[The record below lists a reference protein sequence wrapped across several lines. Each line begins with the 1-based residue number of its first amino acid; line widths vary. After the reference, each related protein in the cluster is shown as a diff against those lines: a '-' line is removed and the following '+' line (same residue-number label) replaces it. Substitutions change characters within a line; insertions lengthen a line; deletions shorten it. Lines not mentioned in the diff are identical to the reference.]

1 MKKLAT
7 MLVLLFVMLTAM
19 PADEAQAQ
27 FIKDPEIISEYL
39 DTLDLTPDERRHLQ
53 QMYEMVGLRTG
64 KIVGGEDADIADY
77 PWTVALVTESGAQ
90 YCGGTVID
98 AEWILTAA
106 HCIGST
112 AFIRAGVTN
121 KNDTSGQDRQAVQI
135 INHPDYV
142 SVTSGDDISLL
153 RLGEP
158 LDLSDPNVEAIWI
171 STEMHNAL
179 GFEDED
185 VISIITGWGRLFS
198 GGPSPQIL
206 QAAEVPIVSNEQAQ
220 VGYPNVTITDD
231 MIAAGLW
238 GEGGVDAC
246 QGDSG
251 GPLVVPDPSAPLG
264 VVVAGITS
272 WGTGCASPTH
282 MGMYARVS
290 YFEEWIFENSGL
302 SFPGP
307 GEDDGIPPAA
317 VSDLAVEGIPTE
329 NSFTLSWTA
338 PGGSDDEGRAAFYDL
353 RISDS
358 PITEANF
365 EDAEEV
371 EGVIRPAFAGEAESF
386 ELTGLDPQTTY
397 FIALKTRD
405 FYGNLSD
412 ISNIAEG
419 ETDGSPAISLSRTT
433 FDLILGEGQT
443 TERTLTIT
451 NSGEGLLTYVFPS
464 FLGETVLS
472 NENAAPLRANAQT
485 AFTQQAIEAEYMSRS
500 LLSAQNSGQLSNPS
514 ARELRLIEAAE
525 ARLANDK
532 AKADAGLQENGD
544 GVIIEFDGLTSTGGQ
559 FVDITGDGYTGE
571 LTAVRADFVIDQAG
585 GGTWAS
591 DLALLFT
598 TEENISSSSVVL
610 QVGGFSDFGPSGTRV
625 PWGTGG
631 SGNPGTAVNTTVTIP
646 TPLLVD
652 DLFVWIGHGWSSGPS
667 STWSGLVELIGIS
680 DAPNFITSISPSSGS
695 IPVGEQVQVTISF
708 DAGELE
714 EGTYEGLTNLRSNDL
729 SNPNQPIAF
738 FLEVGPFGGLF
749 ASVDAL
755 DFGTVFTGDVETKTF
770 ELTNSS
776 EEIINVEQILTNR
789 QGFSATPRS
798 ASIAPEETLEV
809 EISYSPSQEA
819 EVDGLI
825 IIINDSPAGN
835 IEIPVTA
842 EAVHPPSDL
851 VTFSVNMSLF
861 QSEGLYDPSVNDA
874 VYVRGSFND
883 WGYDPDQ
890 PMVSDGEGVYS
901 ISLELRGEAGGEH
914 EYKFYIA
921 SGDGR
926 EMFNDGWESDR
937 VAENGTD
944 NRVHVLTGEETDL
957 PVVFYNDDVSTS
969 TGDEMNLPTAFE
981 LGQNYPNP
989 FNPTTSITY
998 ALPESAEVT
1007 LEVFNLQG
1015 QRVAVLVNGQ
1025 QNAGHHTVSF
1035 DANRLA
1041 SGLYLYRIQAGSFT
1055 QTNKMMLVK

>member
-1 MKKLAT
+1 MKQLAT

-39 DTLDLTPDERRHLQ
+39 DTLELTPEERRHLQ

-77 PWTVALVTESGAQ
+77 PWTVALVTASGSQ

-106 HCIGST
+106 HCIGGS

-121 KNDTSGQDRQAVQI
+121 KNDTSGQDRQAVEI

-142 SVTSGDDISLL
+142 SVTTGNDISLL

-158 LDLSDPNVEAIWI
+158 LDLSDPNVEAIWT

-185 VISIITGWGRLFS
+185 VISVITGWGRLSS
-198 GGPSPQIL
+198 GGVSPQIL

-264 VVVAGITS
+264 VVLAGITS

-307 GEDDGIPPAA
+307 GEDDGIPPSA
-317 VSDLAVEGIPTE
+317 VNDLAVEGIPTE

-353 RISDS
+353 RISES

-365 EDAEEV
+365 EDADEV
-371 EGVIRPAFAGEAESF
+371 EDVIRPAFAGEAESF

-397 FIALKTRD
+397 YIALKTRD

-419 ETDGSPAISLSRTT
+419 ETDGSPAISLSSTS
-433 FDLILGEGQT
+433 FDLVLGEGQT
-443 TERTLTIT
+443 TERSLTIT

-464 FLGETVLS
+464 FLGETVLNS
-472 NENAAPLRANAQT
+472 ENSAPLRSFAQT
-485 AFTQQAIEAEYMSRS
+485 EFSRGVAEAEYQARDLMNARENGT
-500 LLSAQNSGQLSNPS
+500 LQNPS
-514 ARELRLIEAAE
+514 AREQRLLDLAE
-525 ARLANDK
+525 ERLFNERS
-532 AKADAGLQENGD
+532 DAGLLDEGD
-544 GVIIEFDGLTSTGGQ
+544 SVLIEFEDFTAQGSE
-559 FVDITGDGYTGE
+559 FFDVTGDGYTGE
-571 LTAVRADFVIDQAG
+571 LTAVRADFVLDQAG
-585 GGTWAS
+585 GQTWAS
-591 DLALLFT
+591 DFAVLFT
-598 TEENISSSSVVL
+598 TEETISNSTVVL

-631 SGNPGTAVNTTVTIP
+631 SGTGTPVNTTVSIP

-652 DLFVWIGHGWSSGPS
+652 DLFVWIGHGWNTGPS

-729 SNPNQPIAF
+729 SNPNQTLEF
-738 FLEVGPFGGLF
+738 FLEIGQTGGLF

-755 DFGTVFTGDVETKTF
+755 DFGTVFTGDVEMKTF
-770 ELTNSS
+770 ELTNTS
-776 EEIINVEQILTNR
+776 EEVINVEQILTNR

-798 ASIAPEETLEV
+798 GAIGPDETLEIEV
-809 EISYSPSQEA
+809 SYSPSQEA

-825 IIINDSPAGN
+825 IILNDSPGGN
-835 IEIPVTA
+835 IEIPLTA
-842 EAVHPPSDL
+842 EAVDPPSDL

-883 WGYDPDQ
+883 WEYDPEQ
-890 PMVSDGEGVYS
+890 PMVSDGSGVYT
-901 ISLELRGEAGGEH
+901 ISLELRGEAGDEH

-989 FNPTTSITY
+989 FNPTTSISY
-998 ALPESAEVT
+998 ALPEAAEVT

-1025 QNAGHHTVSF
+1025 QNAGVHTATF

-1041 SGLYLYRIQAGSFT
+1041 SGMYLYRIQAGSFS